1 MNSAPEDC
9 GPLLERFRAYLTLL
23 ARLQVAPRLHGK
35 VDLSGVVQQTLL
47 EAYQALDQL
56 CAMRPEQQATWLRTA
71 LAHNLTDEVRRLG
84 RAIRDVH
91 RECSLEHAVEQSS
104 GRLEAWLATDRSSP
118 SLQAV
123 RNEELLRLAEA
134 LVRLPDDQRRA
145 IELHHLQGYPIAK
158 TAKLLG
164 RSEAA
169 VGGLLLRGLRNLRQ
183 TLQPQTKE

>member
-23 ARLQVAPRLHGK
+23 ARLQVAPRLQGK

-56 CAMRPEQQATWLRTA
+56 SAMSAEQQAGWLRTA

-84 RAIRDVH
+84 RAVRDVH
-91 RECSLEHAVEQSS
+91 RECSLEQAVEQSS
-104 GRLEAWLATDRSSP
+104 GQLEAWLATDHSSP
-118 SLQAV
+118 TRQAV
-123 RNEELLRLAEA
+123 RNEELLRLAQA
-134 LVRLPDDQRRA
+134 LDRLPDDQRQA
-145 IELHHLQGYPIAK
+145 VELHHLQGYPIAK

-164 RSEAA
+164 RSEGA
-169 VGGLLLRGLRNLRQ
+169 VGGLLLRALRTLRL
-183 TLQPQTKE
+183 TLEPQTKE